1 MSPRFASLAR
11 RAKSLDSA
19 MLITAAAA
27 AALTAL
33 AVVAGSRLG
42 PAALALVAPAALLA
56 VTLRRRTDARHA
68 GLMHLANLDPL
79 TGLGNPR
86 LLRQRMT
93 YELARHRRFRRRLT
107 VLVLDLDGFKQLNDR
122 FGHVAGDEMLREVA
136 RQLERAVREQ
146 DTVVRQGGDEF
157 CILAPETGFREAE
170 RLAERLAL
178 AIGRAVGGLEGMSA
192 SIGFAVFPDEGAT
205 PEMLIASADNAAMD
219 AKRRARQANARPQ
232 LRAA

>member
-1 MSPRFASLAR
+1 MSPRFAPLAR
-11 RAKSLDSA
+11 RARAVPATVL
-19 MLITAAAA
+19 LTAAGL

-33 AVVAGSRLG
+33 AVMAGSALG
-42 PAALALVAPAALLA
+42 PAALALILPAALMGA
-56 VTLRRRTDARHA
+56 ALRGRIEARHN
-68 GLMHLANLDPL
+68 GLLHLASVDPL
-79 TGLGNPR
+79 TGLGNSR
-86 LLRQRMT
+86 LLRQRMG
-93 YELARHRRFRRRLT
+93 YELARHRRYRRRLA
-107 VLVLDLDGFKQLNDR
+107 VFVLDLDGFKQLNDR

-136 RQLERAVREQ
+136 RQLERTVREQ

-157 CILAPETGFREAE
+157 CVLAPETGFREAE

-219 AKRRARQANARPQ
+219 AKRRARQNNARPQ

>member
-1 MSPRFASLAR
+1 MSPRFALLVRRAR
-11 RAKSLDSA
+11 RVPSA
-19 MLITAAAA
+19 VVLTAAGA

-42 PAALALVAPAALLA
+42 PAALALVLPAALA
-56 VTLRRRTDARHA
+56 GAALRGRIEARHT

-86 LLRQRMT
+86 LLRQRMA

-107 VLVLDLDGFKQLNDR
+107 VFVLDLDGFKQLNDR

-136 RQLERAVREQ
+136 RQLQRTVREQ
-146 DTVVRQGGDEF
+146 DTVIRQGGDEF

-178 AIGRAVGGLEGMSA
+178 AINRAVGGLEGMSA
-192 SIGFAVFPDEGAT
+192 SIGFAVFPDQGAT
-205 PEMLIASADNAAMD
+205 PEMLIAAADTAAMD
-219 AKRRARQANARPQ
+219 AKRRARQAHARPQ